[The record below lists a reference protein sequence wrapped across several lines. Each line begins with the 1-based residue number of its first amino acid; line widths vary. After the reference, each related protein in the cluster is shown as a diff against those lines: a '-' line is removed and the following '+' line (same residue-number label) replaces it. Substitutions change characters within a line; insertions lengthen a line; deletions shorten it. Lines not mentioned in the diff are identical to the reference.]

1 MRKRHITALTSTLL
15 GLMAVAGCNTS
26 SIQTFEYNPNAKAQ
40 EAAVLTVQVLE
51 VEMGKNLSMSMV
63 GPNSHF
69 TGKVLASA
77 GMEPPPTHVRV
88 DFDWHTGIE
97 PKTTQAVRLMFNDV
111 GVVYGVETTP

>member
-1 MRKRHITALTSTLL
+1 MRLPNLVATLCVGLALF
-15 GLMAVAGCNTS
+15 GCNTS
-26 SIQTFEYNPNAKAQ
+26 SIQTFEYNPNANAQ
-40 EAAVLTVQVLE
+40 EAAVLAVQVLE

-88 DFDWHTGIE
+88 DFDGHTGLE
-97 PKTTQAVRLMFNDV
+97 PKATQAVRLMLNDE
-111 GVVYGVETTP
+111 GVVYGVDPPP